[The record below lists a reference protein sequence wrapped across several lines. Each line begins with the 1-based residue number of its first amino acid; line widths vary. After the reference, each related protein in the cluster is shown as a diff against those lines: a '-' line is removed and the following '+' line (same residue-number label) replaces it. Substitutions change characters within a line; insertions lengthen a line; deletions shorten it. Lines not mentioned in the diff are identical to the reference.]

1 MEPASCAIHGLD
13 KLNPPVGFEALIFGA
28 GPTGEFHCYTLIDY
42 DVLKSFFSRLGIILA
57 QLLKLNGAS
66 RVVIV
71 ANKGIKTQIARQ
83 LDAGDEY
90 VELERDGP
98 HSQWARIKEDYKDGF
113 DVVVTVL

>member
-1 MEPASCAIHGLD
+1 MM
-13 KLNPPVGFEALIFGA
+13 
-28 GPTGEFHCYTLIDY
+28 
-42 DVLKSFFSRLGIILA
+42 FFFRLGIILA

-90 VELERDGP
+90 IELERDDP
-98 HSQWARIKEDYKDGF
+98 HSQWAKIKEDYKEGF
-113 DVVVTVL
+113 DVVVTLL

>member
-13 KLNPPVGFEALIFGA
+13 KLRPPVGVEALVFGA
-28 GPTGEFHCYTLIDY
+28 GPTGEFQAHTTFCLIRI
-42 DVLKSFFSRLGIILA
+42 SIFSRLGIILA

-71 ANKGIKTQIARQ
+71 ANRGIKTQIARQ

-90 VELERDGP
+90 VELERDDSR
-98 HSQWARIKEDYKDGF
+98 SQWAKIKEDFKEGF
-113 DVVVTVL
+113 DVVVTLL